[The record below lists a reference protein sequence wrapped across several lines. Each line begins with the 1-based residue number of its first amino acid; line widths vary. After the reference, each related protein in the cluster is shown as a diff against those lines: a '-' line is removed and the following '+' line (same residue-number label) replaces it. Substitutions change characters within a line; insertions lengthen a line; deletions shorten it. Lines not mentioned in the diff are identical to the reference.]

1 MIVTLPLPAMITQY
15 FPKALVSTLQ
25 WFAFWTFAG
34 LLVVP
39 WLLCIYRLATTSLG
53 RTKSINHILDE
64 RAAPKIV
71 VVMPVYKE
79 EPDVRGS
86 RSLFNY
92 LVPMYK
98 DNKLEKEEEEGGKTT
113 TK

>member
-1 MIVTLPLPAMITQY
+1 MIVTLPLPAMITQH
-15 FPKALVSTLQ
+15 FPKTLVSTLQ

-39 WLLCIYRLATTSLG
+39 WLLCVYRLATTSLG
-53 RTKSINHILDE
+53 RTKSINHVLDE

-79 EPDVRGS
+79 EPDTLLTAINSVVNCEYPSSCIHVFLSFDG
-86 RSLFNY
+86 
-92 LVPMYK
+92 
-98 DNKLEKEEEEGGKTT
+98 DQID
-113 TK
+113 